1 MDHKTVDSDLARKF
15 FNLKIMREN
24 KNISHILILF
34 LWRLSVI
41 SLTKFNT
48 KWGSKRKLENPVSV
62 NQKRD
67 RKPGSNNVGH
77 FSY

>member
-15 FNLKIMREN
+15 FNRKIMREMI
-24 KNISHILILF
+24 KMYILILF
-34 LWRLSVI
+34 LWHLSVI

-48 KWGSKRKLENPVSV
+48 KWRSKRKLENPVSA

-77 FSY
+77 FS